1 MDDAQLELARL
12 LIARLERLSV
22 DSRLAHHASGFRRS
36 LLNAMEAVETAGAEE
51 RESAS
56 TRLDSL
62 IHLGFQI
69 VETAAKEMGDREG

>member
-1 MDDAQLELARL
+1 MLNSQLDLARL

-36 LLNAMEAVETAGAEE
+36 LLNAMQAVE
-51 RESAS
+51 SAPPDQQAAAS
-56 TRLDSL
+56 ARLDSL

-69 VETAAKEMGDREG
+69 VETAAKEMGDRE

>member
-1 MDDAQLELARL
+1 MEESQIELARL

-36 LLNAMEAVETAGAEE
+36 LLSAMEAAEE
-51 RESAS
+51 AGLEKRQAASA
-56 TRLDSL
+56 RLDSL

-69 VETAAKEMGDREG
+69 VESAAKEMGDRDG